1 MDFSRFGRLG
11 RSISHSF
18 YSTALFETGLVA
30 IQPTK
35 KFCEIAA
42 VAVSPSYCAELAR
55 AFFRP
60 VVAARN
66 REGVF
71 RLTHQVGEVVCR
83 ILR

>member
-1 MDFSRFGRLG
+1 MDFSRFGHLG

-18 YSTALFETGLVA
+18 HAAGLFEKSLVA
-30 IQPTK
+30 NQPTK

-55 AFFRP
+55 AFSAPWSLRGIAKALF
-60 VVAARN
+60 
-66 REGVF
+66 
-71 RLTHQVGEVVCR
+71 LMHQVGEVGCR